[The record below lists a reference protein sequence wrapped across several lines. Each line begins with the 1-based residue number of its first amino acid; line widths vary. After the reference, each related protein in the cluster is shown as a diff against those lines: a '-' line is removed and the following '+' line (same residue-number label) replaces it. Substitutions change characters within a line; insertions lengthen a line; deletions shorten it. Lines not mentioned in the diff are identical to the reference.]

1 LDSTDSQLLASAQ
14 AGHRARRE
22 DFMNVQKLLAIILLI
37 AGGLTLIYG
46 GFSYTRETHSADVGS
61 LHVAVD
67 ETQHVSVPVWAG
79 IGALVAGGLLLTL
92 GRKS

>member
-1 LDSTDSQLLASAQ
+1 
-14 AGHRARRE
+14 
-22 DFMNVQKLLAIILLI
+22 MNVQKLVAIVLLI
-37 AGGLTLIYG
+37 AGGLTLVYG
-46 GFSYTRETHSADVGS
+46 GFSYTKETHSADVGS

-79 IGALVAGGLLLTL
+79 IGALVAGGLLLAL

>member
-1 LDSTDSQLLASAQ
+1 
-14 AGHRARRE
+14 
-22 DFMNVQKLLAIILLI
+22 MNPTKLIGIILI
-37 AGGLTLIYG
+37 VAGCLGLVYG
-46 GFSYTRETHSADVGS
+46 GFSYTKETHSADVGS
-61 LHVAVD
+61 LHLAVD